1 MAKISKKQRSNLS
14 SFEVSNISNLIGDK
28 TEDLLGP
35 GHEPIT
41 HMPNADMYSTNVELT
56 IEIEMPGVR
65 KEDIE
70 VLVNGGAVTIKAMK
84 YDCLEDDKVNYVCM
98 ERVFGRIYRSV
109 ELPFPV
115 DTAKIKALYKNGT
128 LTISIPRIKDKR
140 AATKRVAIES
150 K

>member
-1 MAKISKKQRSNLS
+1 MAKISKKKSTKLT
-14 SFEVSNISNLIGDK
+14 SFEVSNISRLLGDK
-28 TEDLLGP
+28 SDDMLGT

-41 HMPNADMYSTNVELT
+41 HIPNVDMYSTDAELT
-56 IEIEMPGVR
+56 IEVEMPGVR
-65 KEDIE
+65 KEDVE
-70 VLVNGGAVTIKAMK
+70 VLIHRSAVTIKAMK
-84 YDCLEDDKVNYVCM
+84 FDCFEEEKVNYVCM

-109 ELPFPV
+109 DLPFPV
-115 DTAKIKALYKNGT
+115 DTAKIKALYKNGI